1 MHALR
6 LYSVLK
12 TFFGKNNNKKTPSF
26 EDAFKIIFFRTY
38 NNREAFHSLR
48 P

>member
-1 MHALR
+1 MHALK
-6 LYSVLK
+6 LYSIFK

-26 EDAFKIIFFRTY
+26 EGAFKIIFFRTD

-48 P
+48 Q